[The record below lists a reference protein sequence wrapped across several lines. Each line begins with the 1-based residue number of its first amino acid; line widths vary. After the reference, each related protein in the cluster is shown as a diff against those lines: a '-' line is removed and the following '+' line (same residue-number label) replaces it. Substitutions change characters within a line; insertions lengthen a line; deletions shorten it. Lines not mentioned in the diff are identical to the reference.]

1 MNPYVPPRAVRR
13 VLDPLWVPGAV
24 VASVPLVVGGLVGAV
39 AALRPGRRRLL
50 RLSALAL
57 TYVWVDVSIMLACW
71 WLWLCSPLP
80 SRDIATWRER
90 HCAVLRW
97 ALRRI
102 LARSEQTVG
111 FHLLVESPIE
121 VRAERRPLVVLA
133 RHAGPGDSFALVH
146 LLLEHLSRRP
156 KVVLKAALQLDP
168 GLDVLLNRLDCYFLP
183 SRSGAGEDRTEAVRR
198 LAESLTADEAL
209 LIFPEGGNWTPR
221 RHRRAVR
228 RLLRIGEARRA
239 RRAARQHRVLPPRP
253 GGAVACL
260 TARDDTD
267 VVVVAHA
274 GLDTLVNPRQVWQAI
289 PVDQHPMRVS
299 WWVTDAA
306 DVPRADEAA
315 QAWLEQMW
323 GRVDAWVKQTRLDAG
338 TPTA

>member
-1 MNPYVPPRAVRR
+1 MSIHVPPRALRR
-13 VLDPLWVPGAV
+13 IVDPLWVPGAV
-24 VASVPLVVGGLVGAV
+24 LLSVPLLLAALVGAV
-39 AALRPGRRRLL
+39 MALRPGPHRLL

-71 WLWLCSPLP
+71 WLWLRSPLP
-80 SRDIATWRER
+80 GRDVTAWREQ

-102 LARSEQTVG
+102 LTRSGTTVG
-111 FHLLVESPIE
+111 FHLVVETPAATW
-121 VRAERRPLVVLA
+121 AERRALIVLA

-146 LLLEHLSRRP
+146 LLLEHLGRRP
-156 KVVLKAALQLDP
+156 KVVLKEALQLDP
-168 GLDVLLNRLDCYFLP
+168 GLDVLLNRLDCYFVP

-228 RLLRIGEARRA
+228 RLLHLGEVRRA
-239 RRAARQHRVLPPRP
+239 RRAARRHRVLPPRP

-260 TARDDTD
+260 TARTDTD

-274 GLDTLVNPRQVWQAI
+274 GLDTLVNPRQIWQSI
-289 PVDQHPMRVS
+289 PVDRHPMRVS

-306 DVPRADEAA
+306 DVPRTDDSA
-315 QAWLEQMW
+315 QAWVEQMW
-323 GRVDAWVKQTRLDAG
+323 GRVDAWVHDTRLKAG
-338 TPTA
+338 TAAP